1 MWYVYDAMIVKIEG
15 QKGIRDQLCVA
26 RQSRTFDQGTDHER
40 SGPKQVIYLT
50 LQ

>member
-15 QKGIRDQLCVA
+15 HQLCVA

>member
-1 MWYVYDAMIVKIEG
+1 MWYVKDAMIVQIEG
-15 QKGIRDQLCVA
+15 QRGIRDLLCVA

-40 SGPKQVIYLT
+40 SGPKLLIYLT